1 MIVCDG
7 FSLPRVLCEPG
18 RLGKMMNNWHSVKL
32 IFINVPSINVW
43 CLLYQY
49 TAHYTATRQS
59 GNNLYLPHSSTQ
71 DQPRLGK
78 TEKHH
83 LFCKKREEGGGLE
96 LTNRQLT
103 SELSLTHADRRLKWE
118 ERLKNGM
125 FSDLNCCGIMV
136 CSGNGGPWTS
146 SWVGAIRAETSEQ
159 TLTDH
164 RVMMIHPDNC
174 QSQAGPASASPEHKH
189 NNKAGRGETRTALLL
204 TDALHGIF
212 LSHVGCDAWYLID
225 WGLVLRWRAEAGDRG
240 QGWHWQLQISFHHF
254 VIGVISNITTSSYV
268 TANRENRL
276 LREHPS
282 LSLDSSMCIFQ

>member
-1 MIVCDG
+1 MSAV
-7 FSLPRVLCEPG
+7 
-18 RLGKMMNNWHSVKL
+18 SVH
-32 IFINVPSINVW
+32 
-43 CLLYQY
+43 

-71 DQPRLGK
+71 DQPRLVQ
-78 TEKHH
+78 TEKHN

-136 CSGNGGPWTS
+136 SSGSGGPWTL

-189 NNKAGRGETRTALLL
+189 NNKAGRGETRLSSSPMLCMGYFYRMWAAMLDIWL
-204 TDALHGIF
+204 TGGWSWDGELR
-212 LSHVGCDAWYLID
+212 
-225 WGLVLRWRAEAGDRG
+225 LVTGG
-240 QGWHWQLQISFHHF
+240 QGWYWQLQISFHHF

-282 LSLDSSMCIFQ
+282 GSLDSSMCIFQ